1 MLHLRVTFTEG
12 THVRVINIRPQPV
25 GFVPVERAC
34 AKLDVFFRD
43 MVSFLDLSCGYCF
56 FGHSSY
62 GYIFFTNYRLT
73 SHPIGLAFIS

>member
-34 AKLDVFFRD
+34 AKLDVF
-43 MVSFLDLSCGYCF
+43 CF
-56 FGHSSY
+56 E
-62 GYIFFTNYRLT
+62 IW
-73 SHPIGLAFIS
+73 